1 MYGPTSKQVGF
12 RLPIFLYKVKSK
24 NKERRFN
31 LLETIQKAFAEY
43 KEKMKSLANCLD
55 AEAYHLQQVAIHC
68 NRVSEECMTVGDSIS
83 KMDS

>member
-1 MYGPTSKQVGF
+1 
-12 RLPIFLYKVKSK
+12 
-24 NKERRFN
+24 

-43 KEKMKSLANCLD
+43 EEKMKSLANCLD